1 MTIGSDHRL
10 PDPRTFAKA
19 MKSDEAEL
27 WRQAVRE
34 EKTSLEEKH
43 TWDIVPTPKD
53 VKPITSKLV
62 FKRKYGP
69 DGRVSRHKARLVA
82 RGFQQE
88 EGIDYEETFVVVVK
102 PASYRILFAIAA
114 IYSWLIHQADV
125 KTAFLNSSLLKPVY
139 MRAPK
144 GIDLPRGMCFLVLQ
158 AIYGLKQSPRE
169 WY

>member
-1 MTIGSDHRL
+1 MLTNSDQRF
-10 PDPRTFAKA
+10 PDPKTFTEAI
-19 MKSDEAEL
+19 KSGESEL
-27 WRQAVRE
+27 WKKAIQE

-43 TWDIVPTPKD
+43 TWDIIPTPKE

-88 EGIDYEETFVVVVK
+88 EGIDYEETFAAVVK

-114 IYSWLIHQADV
+114 IHSWLIH
-125 KTAFLNSSLLKPVY
+125 
-139 MRAPK
+139 
-144 GIDLPRGMCFLVLQ
+144 
-158 AIYGLKQSPRE
+158 
-169 WY
+169 